1 MRRIPIA
8 MAGLAL
14 AAWAAATP
22 CHAESLASSASSAGS
37 TASGSASDS
46 IHASSEGS
54 SGRRQEANGNYR
66 VIEVA
71 ELRQR
76 AGVLRV
82 KLRAVQATDERL
94 AEFTLDVPRDAL
106 APRALAQGDLVTARP
121 RPYGIEFAYGDGE
134 RAAEAFFLVLADD
147 WQRELDPHVVEL

>member
-1 MRRIPIA
+1 MRSIPIA
-8 MAGLAL
+8 VASLAL
-14 AAWAAATP
+14 AAWAGATP
-22 CHAESLASSASSAGS
+22 CRAESLASSASSAGS

-54 SGRRQEANGNYR
+54 SGRKQEASGNYR

-82 KLRAVQATDERL
+82 KLRAVQTMDERL

-106 APRALAQGDLVTARP
+106 ARRALAQGDLVTARP

-134 RAAEAFFLVLADD
+134 RAPEAFFLALADD